1 MMKPETVETI
11 KLLLATTGFLFVL
24 LPVALVSVPFVIL
37 KSPNHVHL
45 FELGEFRYFGVLPIV
60 MGVIVYL
67 WCSFAFVFTGKG
79 TPIHTMPPKKFV
91 VKGLYRYIR
100 NPMYMAFFLVL
111 AGETLLFQSQGLLIY
126 LLIMF
131 GIFNIALMVYEEPNL
146 RKRFG
151 DSYIQYCKSVGRW
164 IARLTPYQ
172 EEDTKSPNKSVDYSN
187 LSTLSKAFKNL

>member
-1 MMKPETVETI
+1 MKPETIATI
-11 KLLLATTGFLFVL
+11 KALLGTIGFLFTKLPIVL
-24 LPVALVSVPFVIL
+24 ALIPFIIL
-37 KSPNHVHL
+37 SSPNHVNL

-67 WCSFAFVFTGKG
+67 WCSFAFVLTGKG

-91 VKGLYRYIR
+91 VKGLYRYVR
-100 NPMYMAFFLVL
+100 NPMYLAFCLVL
-111 AGETLLFQSQGLLIY
+111 TGETLLFQSQGLLIY

-131 GIFNIALMVYEEPNL
+131 GIFNMGLIVSEEPGL

-164 IARLTPYQ
+164 IPRLTPYR
-172 EEDTKSPNKSVDYSN
+172 EDELESQ
-187 LSTLSKAFKNL
+187 